1 MIRQVLAVMGVCG
14 LLIGALAREADALGR
29 ERWVNAEPY
38 GFFFNDYGPNF
49 YTGFAPREQDRR
61 RITVHLG
68 RGNQL
73 RLRIVLSDE
82 AIGAYIPD
90 QVARHDLYEALIA
103 EGVIQLTTN
112 TAWESYDRRFAAEGL
127 AALAAQRADM
137 PPAEWRELNLRTLQ
151 KLMPERVFHVRKDF
165 PRMLDDWKARLA
177 AGDPPATLEAKLE
190 AVNDLFPHRM
200 FVTDLDAGE
209 DAAVSEVAALA
220 RGGDAAGFRR
230 AAETL
235 FQRLTGGIYP
245 VVNGTLDYWEV
256 TAIYAAGTHDSL
268 TTYAG
273 HQIPVITTQGV
284 WPLIPRR
291 HGKGF
296 LGMVDYISSE
306 GYYGL
311 KPMLPY
317 EYGGG
322 ISYNAIHNTGISN
335 WIGGHPLLPKEWSR
349 HTEGSRD
356 GKPYRRV
363 ALTSRGPVSHGC
375 TRLNDGHLAEFREML
390 PSTSEGM
397 EGIVTYRNVS
407 QCYDVF
413 DPKADG
419 DARVMGVQYY
429 IAFRHTDSRVME
441 QTWAQNDR
449 RSFYEW
455 LYGPEMVYGPLN
467 EVVIKE
473 ACDGRFLG
481 RKARVGRTYRNIK
494 VYEAAYEPETVQM
507 YTIEG
512 VDAFSRAGM
521 DFNRELRRIGHGYTV
536 DRKLLRLDARAA
548 GGRASADGDAHE
560 E

>member
-1 MIRQVLAVMGVCG
+1 MIRRIVGVL
-14 LLIGALAREADALGR
+14 GACIVLTGAFAHEADALSR
-29 ERWVNAEPY
+29 ERWTNAQPY

-61 RITVHLG
+61 RIKVHLG

-73 RLRIVLSDE
+73 RLRVVLSDE
-82 AIGAYIPD
+82 AIDAYIAD
-90 QVARHDLYEALIA
+90 QVARHDLYKELIDT
-103 EGVIQLTTN
+103 GVIQLTTN
-112 TAWESYDRRFAAEGL
+112 KAWERYDERFAAEGF
-127 AALAAQRADM
+127 AALAAKRVAL

-151 KLMPERVFHVRKDF
+151 KLMPERVYHVRKDF
-165 PRMLDDWKARLA
+165 HRMLDDWKTRLA
-177 AGDPPATLEAKLE
+177 AGSPPATLEAKLD

-209 DAAVSEVAALA
+209 DAAVSELATLA
-220 RGGDAAGFRR
+220 RGGDATAFR
-230 AAETL
+230 AKAEAL
-235 FQRLTGGIYP
+235 FHELTERIYP
-245 VVNGTLDYWEV
+245 VANGTLDYWEL
-256 TAIYAAGTHDSL
+256 TAIYAAGTHDGL

-273 HQIPVITTQGV
+273 HQIPEITTPGV

-322 ISYNAIHNTGISN
+322 IAYNAIHNTGISN
-335 WIGGHPLLPKEWSR
+335 WIAGHAILPKEWSKLAD
-349 HTEGSRD
+349 GSRD

-390 PSTSEGM
+390 PSTSDGM
-397 EGIVTYRNVS
+397 EGILTYRNVS

-413 DPKADG
+413 DPKGDG
-419 DARVMGVQYY
+419 EDRVMGVQYY

-441 QTWAQNDR
+441 QIWAQNDR
-449 RSFYEW
+449 QSFYEW
-455 LYGPEMVYGPLN
+455 LYGPEMIYGPLN

-473 ACDGRFLG
+473 ACDGRFVG
-481 RKARVGRTYRNIK
+481 RKARVGKTYEGLK
-494 VYEAAYEPETVQM
+494 VYEAPYEPETVQM
-507 YTIEG
+507 YTIKG

-521 DFNRELRRIGHGYTV
+521 DFNRELRRVGYGYTI
-536 DRKLLRLDARAA
+536 DRKLLRLD
-548 GGRASADGDAHE
+548 
-560 E
+560 